1 MQNVFHEAKVSPLAT
16 ALISNTRNQ
25 EPETLLQAGHCEGAP
40 RTAQPSGRELCW
52 NKQGQDNCHTYI

>member
-52 NKQGQDNCHTYI
+52 NKQG